1 MTFVLTQPAHVAVVR
16 VWAHDTSQ
24 LVYPVPGLSSGFERC
39 YKGRDRLSPSRFG
52 PGWHCL
58 GLALPVEVFAA
69 QGRHVDL
76 PNNHLLLI
84 VSESPI
90 DTAHLRQRLNGIGIP
105 SDTGSGYAREL
116 AGRLMA
122 DTEQRWGAYVVD
134 ACHVPGR
141 GNQCQMFT
149 QGFTTR

>member
-1 MTFVLTQPAHVAVVR
+1 
-16 VWAHDTSQ
+16 
-24 LVYPVPGLSSGFERC
+24 
-39 YKGRDRLSPSRFG
+39 
-52 PGWHCL
+52 L
-58 GLALPVEVFAA
+58 GLALPVDVFAA